1 MFSRFFSVYIHK
13 SIMINCTEEQPHAA
27 FQPVFLHRNNCLIPT
42 FSPVVFRPLFHIP
55 GVGNGDF
62 SGVFQALFCLSCCK
76 FLFVKILTQHTHA
89 HFSFS
94 LSRYMVGYLLFKKDG
109 VTESTPS
116 FIFLIIR
123 LSLRLCIQDTAQDLI
138 CQAVPDSHPSLH

>member
-1 MFSRFFSVYIHK
+1 MFSRFFPVYIHK

-27 FQPVFLHRNNCLIPT
+27 FQPVFLHRNNCHIPA
-42 FSPVVFRPLFHIP
+42 FSPVVFRPFFHIL

-62 SGVFQALFCLSCCK
+62 SGIFQALFCLSCCK
-76 FLFVKILTQHTHA
+76 FPFNKILTQHTHA

-123 LSLRLCIQDTAQDLI
+123 LSLRLCSDPHMTKVTCFQTL
-138 CQAVPDSHPSLH
+138 